1 VRDTLALVIDRG
13 VSAEVGKINRE
24 LGRLAKYE
32 SRVRWV
38 YTSHEDYSTLLND
51 YITLKLRLHVLR
63 KNMYHP
69 NDACLMVDDAE
80 RLLARCEE
88 LRQQVD
94 EAKAKKDAAIWGS
107 LGPPPCDWPSGCLQA
122 GEYPFKDDWRFCRE
136 HMTSGP
142 KAVDPPKDA
151 TTRWAHDENYN
162 WHQEKRV
169 CVLCPAYAVGWHRGL
184 ALCGTHRQESFD
196 RCRREKAR
204 RKRDRYFPR
213 TGGVLR
219 PVKWVDRMADLFGEH
234 QKSDR
239 MVERVYMSPQDAKD
253 CADPRFLWGAVII
266 RDPKMFPGRVRLD
279 DDIERTLYSVTT
291 EGTYFVA
298 YPGTDPMPQ
307 RKPLIR
313 SMGDSA
319 GE

>member
-1 VRDTLALVIDRG
+1 LNASERLASLAEEKASSPENMRDMLALVIDRG
-13 VSAEVGKINRE
+13 VAAEVSKINRE

-38 YTSHEDYSTLLND
+38 YTSHEDYSGLLNE
-51 YITLKLRLHVLR
+51 YIGLKLRLHVLR
-63 KNMYHP
+63 KSLYHP
-69 NDACLMVDDAE
+69 HDAYLMVDDAQ
-80 RLLARCEE
+80 RILDRCEE
-88 LRQQVD
+88 LRAQVD

-107 LGPPPCDWPSGCLQA
+107 LGPPACDWPNGCGQA
-122 GEYPFKDDWRFCRE
+122 GEFPFKDWRFCRE
-136 HMTSGP
+136 HMTCGP
-142 KAVDPPKDA
+142 KAVCPPPDA
-151 TTRWAHDENYN
+151 TRRWVRDAYQN
-162 WHQEKRV
+162 WELEKRI
-169 CVLCPAYAVGWHRGL
+169 CCLCHLDAVGWHRGL
-184 ALCGTHRQESFD
+184 ALCTAHRQASFD
-196 RCRREKAR
+196 RTRSDRTAR
-204 RKRDRYFPR
+204 RRDRYFPR

-279 DDIERTLYSVTT
+279 DGPEVTF
-291 EGTYFVA
+291 Y
-298 YPGTDPMPQ
+298 
-307 RKPLIR
+307 
-313 SMGDSA
+313 SA